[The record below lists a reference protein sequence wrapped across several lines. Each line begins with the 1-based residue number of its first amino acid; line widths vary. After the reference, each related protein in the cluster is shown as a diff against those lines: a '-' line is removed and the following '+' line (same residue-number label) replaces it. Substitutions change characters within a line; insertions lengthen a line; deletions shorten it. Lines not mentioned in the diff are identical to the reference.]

1 MSLQVLQPGP
11 APALP
16 PVSRFSTKMIFDW
29 ANAVLYYGIL
39 GIGLL
44 TPLVFYL
51 YAVLLR

>member
-16 PVSRFSTKMIFDW
+16 SVSRLSWKIISDW
-29 ANAVLYYGIL
+29 VNAVLYYGIL
-39 GIGLL
+39 GTGLL

-51 YAVLLR
+51 YGTLLR